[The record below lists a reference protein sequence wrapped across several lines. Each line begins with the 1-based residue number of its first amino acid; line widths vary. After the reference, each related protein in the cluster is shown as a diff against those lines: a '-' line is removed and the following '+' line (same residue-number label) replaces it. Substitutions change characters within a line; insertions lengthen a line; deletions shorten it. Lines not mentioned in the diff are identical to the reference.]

1 MITIKHAIF
10 FIVSLLI
17 LSCTMLTANAQTEV
31 DKELSS
37 LTGIEP
43 FYAVVNIEAGR
54 SIAES
59 NKLDIGNI
67 QKSVQNKLSEEGINI
82 ISNTKSNRRQ
92 QYPYLHIHINAMA
105 NSTGYIPF
113 SVQANFYQPVSL
125 ELNSGKQMMAST
137 WESGSVAIISPDRF
151 DLFETSVME
160 AVADFISDYNRVN

>member
-1 MITIKHAIF
+1 MNYFKRTIP
-10 FIVSLLI
+10 LI
-17 LSCTMLTANAQTEV
+17 LLLCITTWTASAQTEV

-37 LTGIEP
+37 LTGINR

-59 NKLDIGNI
+59 SELDIGEI
-67 QKSVQNKLSEEGINI
+67 QQRVQKKLSNEGINI

-92 QYPYLHIHINAMA
+92 QYPYLHIHINAMV
-105 NSTGYIPF
+105 NPTGYIPF

-125 ELNSGKQMMAST
+125 ELNNGKRMMAST

-160 AVADFISDYNRVN
+160 AVSDFISDYKRVN

>member
-1 MITIKHAIF
+1 MNYFKCATPLFFLLFVTITW
-10 FIVSLLI
+10 
-17 LSCTMLTANAQTEV
+17 TASAQTEV

-37 LTGIEP
+37 LTGIET
-43 FYAVVNIEAGR
+43 FYAVVNIEADR

-59 NKLDIGNI
+59 NKLDIGEI
-67 QKSVQNKLSEEGINI
+67 QQSVQKRLSEEGINI
-82 ISNTKSNRRQ
+82 ISNKKSNRRQ

-105 NSTGYIPF
+105 NPTGYIPF

-125 ELNSGKQMMAST
+125 KLNNGKRMMAST

-160 AVADFISDYNRVN
+160 AVSDFISDYNQVN

>member
-1 MITIKHAIF
+1 MNYFKHTSPFILLLFITW
-10 FIVSLLI
+10 
-17 LSCTMLTANAQTEV
+17 TASAQTEV

-37 LTGIEP
+37 LTGIET

-54 SIAES
+54 SIAKS
-59 NKLDIGNI
+59 KKLDIGEI
-67 QKSVQNKLSEEGINI
+67 QRSVQKRLSEEGINI

-105 NSTGYIPF
+105 NPTGYIPF

-125 ELNSGKQMMAST
+125 ELNNGKRMMAST

-160 AVADFISDYNRVN
+160 AVSDFISDYQRVN